1 MTYKCNYS
9 FTTLGSKPQTKYYHV
24 GIRHSDTNQLLYET
38 VVSTPLKC
46 EELHKHLA
54 DRLYDRMGGKMSIE
68 TSVAVAGKDSP
79 EIVGLDT
86 ICRIISNIKP
96 ISYTVYVG
104 NKVYTIDNDKVQQ
117 IIAICEKGA

>member
-1 MTYKCNYS
+1 MTYKSDYS
-9 FTTLGSKPQTKYYHV
+9 FTTVGSKAQTKYYHV
-24 GIRHSDTNQLLYET
+24 GIRLTDTNRLVYET

-54 DRLYDRMGGKMSIE
+54 DRLYDRMGCKMSIE
-68 TSVAVAGKDSP
+68 TSVSVTGKDSP

-96 ISYTVYVG
+96 ISYTLHVNG
-104 NKVYTIDNDKVQQ
+104 KVYTIDHDKAQQ